1 MLYYSVVSVGSAKVY
16 AAHKNVDSTSAFW
29 FSQVWSLNRDYFIIQ
44 SFRVF
49 CLVVSQHGSATVQ
62 CKFISQ
68 HAFLETEARFLET
81 SVWGIIQLV
90 IINIPFYHHGKR
102 ILLCKRNRYKLCFML
117 EWIQMLNIYKV
128 PFLSSRTRTHKKH

>member
-16 AAHKNVDSTSAFW
+16 AAHKNIDSTSAFW

-68 HAFLETEARFLET
+68 ASFSGERGEVFRDKCMGNNTTGDH
-81 SVWGIIQLV
+81 
-90 IINIPFYHHGKR
+90 
-102 ILLCKRNRYKLCFML
+102 
-117 EWIQMLNIYKV
+117 
-128 PFLSSRTRTHKKH
+128 